1 MNKHYEWSQKHESFI
16 EAKKPE
22 EEKIQS
28 VLYYTANSTHYDKI
42 VQFEKRSYQTEGYI
56 FSGDFDEEKFR
67 VHFFR
72 KRIEEIKD
80 YKLLVA
86 EYKEMIVG
94 RIDLTWMYDVD
105 KESSIGF
112 INWIYVLKP
121 YRNMATGK
129 GLIDF
134 CKSELRKMNINTVK
148 LLVGKGNLAALE
160 FYRNSGFNLNS
171 KMIVCELDF

>member
-1 MNKHYEWSQKHESFI
+1 MNKYYEWSQKDESFI
-16 EAKKPE
+16 EVKKPK
-22 EEKIQS
+22 EKEIQN

-42 VQFEKRSYQTEGYI
+42 VQFEKCSYQTEGHI
-56 FSGDFDEEKFR
+56 FLGDFDEEKFR
-67 VHFFR
+67 VHLFR
-72 KRIEEIKD
+72 NRIEDIEN
-80 YKLLVA
+80 YKLLIA
-86 EYKEMIVG
+86 EHKEEIVG

-121 YRNMATGK
+121 YRNMAAGK

-160 FYRNSGFNLNS
+160 FYKNSGFNLNS
-171 KMIVCELDF
+171 NMTVCELDF